1 MMPTT
6 TTTIV
11 DQQSPAHPLIAMSS
25 SAQMSL
31 GRSMMRHWL
40 VLLWALSVLIGFA
53 ALLHCSSRAA
63 VAATDASSDAS
74 SNDDNPW
81 LLVALVW
88 LTSLSYFLLD
98 LALVA
103 TVLLWCHARLYWT
116 GTSLWAI
123 VAYAGAYYNG
133 YGHDDD
139 KVDENSNDD
148 DIDYWAVVEYCGAP
162 PLTASS
168 SKRDRRN
175 GGESSR
181 MMMARSGGS
190 ADGSLPLLE
199 PLLTTVEVDEA
210 SSAPDEAAI
219 RRRQQPLI
227 VHRKRLDISRSEYD
241 EVTTTMA
248 TLPDGNSTSSCS
260 QNTIQIRMLANQPDT
275 AISLGVLR
283 REMRFRGAALFA
295 TLVLGLLGL
304 LAVTHYTPQH
314 LLLSSPP
321 DDDDDDDELSFLSS
335 SSSCAFWASFWY
347 NLLPRLI
354 VLPTFVPIAD
364 AILHDLARTRQREDF
379 SSSVVVGVTTT
390 TTVVTRSGGTAP
402 APFPVLV

>member
-6 TTTIV
+6 LA
-11 DQQSPAHPLIAMSS
+11 DQQSLPHPLILIATSS
-25 SAQMSL
+25 SAPMIL
-31 GRSMMRHWL
+31 CRSMIRHWL
-40 VLLWALSVLIGFA
+40 VVLWALSVLIGFA
-53 ALLHCSSRAA
+53 ALLYCSSQAA
-63 VAATDASSDAS
+63 AAAATYASA
-74 SNDDNPW
+74 SNDNNPW

-88 LTSLSYFLLD
+88 LASLSYFLLD

-103 TVLLWCHARLYWT
+103 TVLLGCHARLYWT
-116 GTSLWAI
+116 GTSLWAN

-133 YGHDDD
+133 YYHGHDND
-139 KVDENSNDD
+139 KVDENSND

-162 PLTASS
+162 PLTAFW
-168 SKRDRRN
+168 KRDRRN
-175 GGESSR
+175 RGESSR
-181 MMMARSGGS
+181 MMMASSGS
-190 ADGSLPLLE
+190 SSDDGSLPLLE

-241 EVTTTMA
+241 DVTTMA
-248 TLPDGNSTSSCS
+248 SFPEGSTSSCCCS
-260 QNTIQIRMLANQPDT
+260 KNTLQIRMLVNQPDT

-283 REMRFRGAALFA
+283 REIRFRGVALLT

-304 LAVTHYTPQH
+304 LAVTHYTPRH

-335 SSSCAFWASFWY
+335 SSSCAVWASFWY

-379 SSSVVVGVTTT
+379 SSSVVVVVTTT
-390 TTVVTRSGGTAP
+390 TTVVPHSGGSAP
-402 APFPVLV
+402 APLPVLV